1 MSGKSIAS
9 LQGIEHF
16 TALVSLDAGNNLLT
30 TLDMSGNP
38 ALEGNG
44 FVAANNQLDTLV
56 LPDIPGFQ
64 VEAEVFYEQNPRTG
78 YDRVERYLDPDF
90 TRPVAADGV
99 LEATGQTLYA
109 RWLPNPY
116 TVYYFANEGGGTMAP
131 QPAVYGSEFALTPC
145 AFARTGYT
153 FAGWSTYS
161 DGVGGRSYADGQL
174 VQNLAGE
181 NSSRTAA
188 YLYAQWQANK
198 YTVSYNAN
206 GGQGDL
212 PATDAL
218 YGADFALPDAGV
230 SRADHLLLGWAR
242 EPGAAQP
249 DYFPGQ
255 TVRDLTAEADG
266 AVTLYAVWLSNAEIQ
281 QGYLDQLAALGQR
294 YAQSDYYPEDW
305 QTITAALAAADQ
317 AIRDA
322 GSAPGQ
328 VTSADAP
335 ALEQLEEQLDA
346 LDAAAF
352 YCDPAATAAVCGFA
366 RLAADKKAALAE
378 LEGFYA
384 DMLAAWQYSPEGRAL
399 LEEKK
404 QATAA
409 EIEAADASGRVSALL
424 VAGKAD
430 LGLVDPLP
438 KAPVITA
445 WPAAKRAEPM

>member
-16 TALVSLDAGNNLLT
+16 TALVSLDAGNNLLTTLDLGANTKLQHLFCDTNRLTSLNVTACPELVELNCESIRLQTLDLSGNPALDVRNNLELAFIETFDNQLTDFDGSMLKKLKFLHIDYNRLT

-78 YDRVERYLDPDF
+78 YDRVEWYLDPDF
-90 TRPVAADGV
+90 TRPAAADGV

-116 TVYYFANEGGGTMAP
+116 TVYYFANGGGGTMAP

-218 YGADFALPDAGV
+218 TART
-230 SRADHLLLGWAR
+230 SRCPTPASPAPTTCCWVGQGSPAR
-242 EPGAAQP
+242 PSRTISLARPCGTSP
-249 DYFPGQ
+249 P
-255 TVRDLTAEADG
+255 RRTA
-266 AVTLYAVWLSNAEIQ
+266 
-281 QGYLDQLAALGQR
+281 
-294 YAQSDYYPEDW
+294 P
-305 QTITAALAAADQ
+305 
-317 AIRDA
+317 
-322 GSAPGQ
+322 
-328 VTSADAP
+328 
-335 ALEQLEEQLDA
+335 
-346 LDAAAF
+346 
-352 YCDPAATAAVCGFA
+352 
-366 RLAADKKAALAE
+366 
-378 LEGFYA
+378 
-384 DMLAAWQYSPEGRAL
+384 
-399 LEEKK
+399 
-404 QATAA
+404 
-409 EIEAADASGRVSALL
+409 
-424 VAGKAD
+424 
-430 LGLVDPLP
+430 
-438 KAPVITA
+438 
-445 WPAAKRAEPM
+445 

>member
-1 MSGKSIAS
+1 MLK
-9 LQGIEHF
+9 
-16 TALVSLDAGNNLLT
+16 
-30 TLDMSGNP
+30 
-38 ALEGNG
+38 
-44 FVAANNQLDTLV
+44 
-56 LPDIPGFQ
+56 
-64 VEAEVFYEQNPRTG
+64 
-78 YDRVERYLDPDF
+78 
-90 TRPVAADGV
+90 
-99 LEATGQTLYA
+99 
-109 RWLPNPY
+109 
-116 TVYYFANEGGGTMAP
+116 
-131 QPAVYGSEFALTPC
+131 
-145 AFARTGYT
+145 
-153 FAGWSTYS
+153 
-161 DGVGGRSYADGQL
+161 
-174 VQNLAGE
+174 
-181 NSSRTAA
+181 

-305 QTITAALAAADQ
+305 QTITAALADTPASSQRARQVAAGWEQAHQAVLSRLDAPVPLDQRAICDVEAAAALADAEALEKYSGLGASAADAATAGRALLAGRLEQ
-317 AIRDA
+317 AEPWA

-346 LDAAAF
+346 LDAAAAF
-352 YCDPAATAAVCGFA
+352 YCDPAATAAVRGFA

-409 EIEAADASGRVSALL
+409 GIEAADASGRVSALL

-445 WPAAKRAEPM
+445 WPTAASIVRGQALADSALTGGSADVEGTFAWKEPDARPAASGDYTVVFTPADARRYQTVALPLWRLKGVTAPAAPSGRRASAPRSGWCCGPPPSPGCCSPALCCCWGRGNSSPRR